1 MFSYALLILV
11 VGATTVNQVGTKGI
25 EITFSFDEFSREE
38 YSFPEAMW
46 FSRQGEPNVPS
57 LSYKV
62 GIPQDGGVEVSVV
75 GYTETVFKDAVVE
88 PAYYVA
94 VDEVAASDA
103 KKFYADVYRQNR
115 YFPDDII
122 VVSEPGYFRDLY
134 TVDVRVNPVR
144 YNPVTRELRVS
155 RNIKVSIE
163 FKGQP
168 RIRRSVDGAYDQIY
182 SQTVVNYEQCRDW
195 QRIPNP
201 VRRNPFAGSVWF
213 KINARES
220 GLYKIGQEEIR
231 DAGLDPDQFDPR
243 TMKIFTAPFDVL
255 PRTVPLP
262 DSLDS
267 LMEIPSYVH
276 GEDDGVFDAED
287 YLIFY
292 GYAASHFVPDTGIV
306 WFENG
311 YAVDNVYWF
320 TFGGADGRRMEQV
333 DAAWN
338 GTLPD
343 TTVNAI
349 SHNEI
354 DIGNPSRS
362 GTNWYWADVSPLTG
376 AQGVAQVRVAHPGA
390 TGTAQARAA
399 IFTLDTSTFIY
410 RFALDGANFFYDTL
424 FVLTHDRMPPF
435 YLTGTGSLSGDSSA
449 FLFEIIRPAGV
460 LTSLTAYLNAVDIS
474 YQRRAVLDAP
484 HHVLFTAPRNYSI
497 RCDGV
502 GTQPFVID
510 VTDLNAP
517 KMLSNVT
524 LEGSTMRLSGT
535 VDSIQM
541 LHFSKLSFAEPAV
554 LVPANPG
561 RLRTMGDGCDYIMIV
576 HEDFYSTIMPLAE
589 YRSRE
594 YLTKVVT
601 VADIYDDFSF
611 GRFDPLAIKHFLHY
625 TTDNWSPYPKYV
637 LLVGD
642 ATYDYKNNLGKGNP
656 PDFVPMYEYGTALS
670 GSPVFSD
677 NLLYEGEYVNF
688 GQGEAMCLGRITVR
702 TRQEVR
708 DFIDKLVTYETGEI
722 VGPWTKRVILTADDE
737 YAYSFEHP
745 DMHTGACERNSVR
758 IPDSLYDFAKVYMIS
773 YPPLGA
779 GTAEKGNAREAFI
792 REFNKGALLGLFYG
806 HGNTH
811 QLAHEV
817 LFLSPYIG
825 RIKNNRRH
833 PFFYFGSC
841 NVGRFDDSD
850 YECLAEDF
858 VRIREGAIGTMAATA
873 GTYPGSNE
881 TIGERLCTNITRPDT
896 TLTMGECSVIARD
909 GLWGQQYLLIG
920 DPATRF
926 RKIYQ
931 PMHFTPA
938 PDSVRP
944 VEKLRILCDS
954 DNNRYHLK
962 AFVRDTTHIEKF
974 DATTADKISGYV
986 YRLVQTGT
994 ATWVGYGYYI
1004 DGKEVYTGYWDSD
1017 TATIIAP
1024 RVSTTNLPV
1033 LKLSGI
1039 YGDRS
1044 GVRDSIRVYGT
1055 ALPATDYT
1063 GPEVTLYDGGRELKD
1078 GDWVDKKFTLTG
1090 RVADSSGLNLLYSV
1104 ESTNGFFLYVNS
1116 NLDSKVDLR
1125 DYFFYEKNSFTAGE
1139 FTVEVDLPERV
1150 DTLTINVVDNNFN
1163 QTVWRTILNAEL
1175 FGQITINDFLVYP
1188 NPLRTEDGLWFTFN
1202 ITRGGL
1208 AQIKVFTIAGRL
1220 VKTIDNVSCV
1230 AGYNQIYWDGRDSFG
1245 DAISNGVYIVKAYV
1259 EADNSRDDVV
1269 EKFIIAR

>member
-1 MFSYALLILV
+1 MVSFALLISV
-11 VGATTVNQVGTKGI
+11 VGATAVNQVGTNGI
-25 EITFSFDEFSREE
+25 EIVFSFDEFSREE
-38 YSFPEAMW
+38 YSFPEAVW
-46 FSRQGEPNVPS
+46 FSQPGEPNVPS
-57 LSYKV
+57 LTYKV

-75 GYTETVFKDAVVE
+75 GHTETVLKDVVVE
-88 PAYYVA
+88 PAYYVG
-94 VDEVAASDA
+94 VDEGAVSGA
-103 KKFYADVYRQNR
+103 KQFYADVYRQNR
-115 YFPDDII
+115 YFPDSVV
-122 VVSEPGYFRDLY
+122 VVSAPGYFRDLY

-144 YNPVTRELRVS
+144 YNPVTRELKVS
-155 RNIKVSIE
+155 RNIKVNIE
-163 FKGQP
+163 FTGQP
-168 RIRRSVDGAYDQIY
+168 KIRRAVDGAYDQIY
-182 SQTVVNYEQCRDW
+182 SQTVINYEQCRDW

-213 KINARES
+213 KINVRES

-243 TMKIFTAPFDVL
+243 TMKIYTAPFDVL

-267 LMEIPSYVH
+267 LIEIPAYVH
-276 GEDDGVFDAED
+276 GADDGVFDAED

-306 WFENG
+306 WYENG

-338 GTLPD
+338 GTVPD

-354 DIGNPSRS
+354 DLSNPSRS

-376 AQGVAQVRVAHPGA
+376 AQGVAQVMVAHPGA

-399 IFTLDTSTFIY
+399 LFTLDTATFWY
-410 RFALDGANFFYDTL
+410 RFALGGVTFFSDTL
-424 FVLTHDRMPPF
+424 FVPAQSSMPPVF
-435 YLTGTGSLSGDSSA
+435 MTGTGSLSGDSSA
-449 FLFEIIRPAGV
+449 FLFEVTRPAGV
-460 LTSLTAYLNAVDIS
+460 LTSLTAYLNAVDIN
-474 YQRRAVLDAP
+474 YQRRSVLDAP
-484 HHVLFTAPRNYSI
+484 YHVSFTAPGQYSI
-497 RCDGV
+497 RCDDA
-502 GTQPFVID
+502 GTQPVVID
-510 VTDLNAP
+510 VTDLHAP
-517 KMLSNVT
+517 RMLSNLT

-541 LHFSKLSFAEPAV
+541 LYFSKLSFVESAV
-554 LVPANPG
+554 LVSANPG
-561 RLRTMGDGCDYIMIV
+561 RLRTVGDGCDYIMIV
-576 HEDFYSTIMPLAE
+576 HEDFYNAIMPLVE

-601 VADIYDDFSF
+601 VDDIYDDFSF

-642 ATYDYKNNLGKGNP
+642 ATYDYKNNLGKENP
-656 PDFVPMYEYGTALS
+656 PNFVPMYEYGTALS
-670 GSPVFSD
+670 GDPVFID
-677 NLLYEGEYVNF
+677 NVLYEGEYVNF

-708 DFIDKLVTYETGEI
+708 DFIDKLINYETGDI
-722 VGPWTKRVILTADDE
+722 VGPWTKRVILSADDE
-737 YAYSFEHP
+737 FAYNWESV
-745 DMHTGACERNSVR
+745 DHTAACESNLTN

-773 YPPLGA
+773 YPPLGY
-779 GTAEKGNAREAFI
+779 GTAEKANAREAFI
-792 REFNKGALLGLFYG
+792 REFNKGALLGVFYG

-825 RIKNNRRH
+825 RIKNGRRL

-850 YECLAEDF
+850 YECLGEEF
-858 VRIREGAIGTMAATA
+858 VRIREGAIGTIAATA
-873 GTYPGSNE
+873 GTGTGTN
-881 TIGERLCTNITRPDT
+881 TAIGGRLCTYITRPDT
-896 TLTMGECSVIARD
+896 TLTMGECSVIARSID
-909 GLWGQQYLLIG
+909 NWASHYLLIG
-920 DPATRF
+920 DPATKF
-926 RKIYQ
+926 RKMYQ
-931 PMHFTPA
+931 SMYFTPA
-938 PDSVRP
+938 SDSVRP
-944 VEKLRILCDS
+944 VEMLDILC

-986 YRLVQTGT
+986 FRLVQVSDIPTY
-994 ATWVGYGYYI
+994 VPYGYYI

-1017 TATIIAP
+1017 TATLIAP
-1024 RVSTTNLPV
+1024 RVSTVNLPV

-1039 YGDRS
+1039 YGGRS
-1044 GVRDSIRVYGT
+1044 GVRDSIRIYGT
-1055 ALPATDYT
+1055 ALPTTDYA

-1078 GDWVDKKFTLTG
+1078 GDWVEKKFKLTG

-1116 NLDSKVDLR
+1116 NLDSKIDLR
-1125 DYFFYEKNSFTAGE
+1125 DYFFYDKNSFTAGE
-1139 FTVEVDLPERV
+1139 FTVEVDLPEMV

-1163 QTVWRTILNAEL
+1163 QTVQRISLNAEL
-1175 FGQITINDFLVYP
+1175 FGQIAINDFLIYP

-1208 AQIKVFTIAGRL
+1208 ALIKIFTIAGRL
-1220 VKTIDNVSCV
+1220 VKTIGNVTCV
-1230 AGYNQIYWDGRDSFG
+1230 PGYNQIYWDGRDSYG

-1259 EADNSRDDVV
+1259 EADNSRDDAL